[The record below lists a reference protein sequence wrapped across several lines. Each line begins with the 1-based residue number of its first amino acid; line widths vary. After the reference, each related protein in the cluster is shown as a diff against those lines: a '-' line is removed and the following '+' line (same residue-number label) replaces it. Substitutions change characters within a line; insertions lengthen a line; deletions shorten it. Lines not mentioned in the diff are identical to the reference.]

1 MMASD
6 LHPTFKRGPCR
17 TLSHQSKSWH
27 HMRADLVRRTGL
39 DREETVFIA
48 DRHLVLLN
56 LHGHSERGEHFLD
69 NRRAGFVRRKPGA
82 ILFVPAGSIWRG
94 WETGA
99 SNAAYLSLGV
109 DPAKLTGLF
118 ASVPSR
124 TVSCLSLSPD
134 LGFEDPIVMYAMR
147 GIGSEIREESPLS
160 NLLVES
166 YVATIFTQLMR
177 RQSSLPARRQ
187 GGLSSATL
195 NRVAQKIDDELDD
208 GLSLQQLADL
218 AGLSIPHLCRA
229 FKQTFGL
236 PPYRYIIQRRIERAK
251 QHLRDTSLSI
261 TEIALSCGFSSASHF
276 ANVFRKE
283 VGTTPLDYRATWSD
297 RAFR

>member
-1 MMASD
+1 MASD
-6 LHPTFKRGPCR
+6 LHPTLKRGPCR

-39 DREETVFIA
+39 DREETAFIA

-56 LHGHSERGEHFLD
+56 LQGHSERGEHFLD
-69 NRRAGFVRRKPGA
+69 NRRTDFVRRKPGA

-109 DPAKLTGLF
+109 DPAKLTDLF
-118 ASVPSR
+118 APAQSR
-124 TVSCLSLSPD
+124 TVSCLSFSPD
-134 LGFEDPIVMYAMR
+134 LGFEDPIVTNAMR
-147 GIGSEIREESPLS
+147 GIGSEIREKGPLS

-177 RQSSLPARRQ
+177 RQSSLPTRRQ

-251 QHLRDTSLSI
+251 QYLRETALSI

-283 VGTTPLDYRATWSD
+283 VGTTPLDYRAAWSD
-297 RAFR
+297 RAFG